1 MASDRGQKPPPV
13 FSEKVIAFADILG
26 FSDMVNGASDAD
38 LPGLLGLMKELG
50 APLDAARF
58 YGVPPMCPCAP
69 RLSDTLDFS
78 ITQVSDCIV
87 ISAEKS
93 PAGVINLVNYC
104 FGIAVRFLQRQM
116 MVRGAIVI
124 GRIFHQGMT
133 IVGEG
138 YQRAVAGEKAVRAF
152 AKNANAEGGPF
163 IEVGPDV
170 IKYIAEQPDKCVRTM
185 FEGSTH
191 TDGSLVTIYPF
202 HALATSPAAV
212 VGEDFDPQR
221 WIVSV
226 TGSLSRWQ
234 GLRADLQRR
243 SAGASNRVQAKFAHS
258 LEGIDHII
266 ARDQDRLR
274 SLKHI
279 IATGRKPPIG
289 SVWGAL

>member
-1 MASDRGQKPPPV
+1 MTSDRGQKPSPV
-13 FSEKVIAFADILG
+13 FSEKVIAFVDILG
-26 FSDMVNGASDAD
+26 FSDMVNSASDAALPD
-38 LPGLLGLMKELG
+38 LLDLTKKLGT
-50 APLDAARF
+50 PLDAARF
-58 YGVPPMCPCAP
+58 HGVPPVCPYAP

-138 YQRAVAGEKAVRAF
+138 YQRAAAGEKVVRAF

-170 IKYIAEQPDKCVRTM
+170 IDYIAEQGDKCVRTM
-185 FEGSTH
+185 FERATH
-191 TDGSLVTIYPF
+191 TDGNLVTIYPF
-202 HALATSPAAV
+202 HALASSPAAV
-212 VGEDFDPQR
+212 VGEDFDPQS
-221 WIVSV
+221 WIASV
-226 TGSLSRWQ
+226 TRSLSRWQ
-234 GLRADLQRR
+234 SFRDDLQWR
-243 SAGASNRVQAKFAHS
+243 SAGTSDRVRAKFAHS
-258 LEGIDHII
+258 LDGIDHII
-266 ARDQDRLR
+266 ARDKDRLS
-274 SLKHI
+274 SLAHM